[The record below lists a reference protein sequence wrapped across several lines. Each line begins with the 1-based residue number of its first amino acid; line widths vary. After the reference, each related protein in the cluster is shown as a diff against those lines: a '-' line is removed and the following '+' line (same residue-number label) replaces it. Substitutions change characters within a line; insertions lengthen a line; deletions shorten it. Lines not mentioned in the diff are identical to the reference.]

1 MRLSRFIQRFLA
13 NVFAYGTAMVF
24 LVPFVWLV
32 FSSFKPE
39 AELFSWP
46 PKIWSSPTLENYI
59 KILKNS
65 ELKTFLLN
73 STIVASSATVLT
85 VFISTIAGYAL
96 AKYKFGPR
104 RFLELYIMATLMV
117 PLQISIVPLYLVIYR
132 LGLINTY
139 WGLIIPPAATPTGIL
154 LSQRYIASAI
164 PDELIESARIDG
176 AGELLIFWKVVFP
189 LCWPLIA
196 ALSIL
201 SFTWRWNDFLWP
213 LIVVGKPQLFTIQL
227 ALGMYVGEHIV
238 QWGAILAM
246 TVIAMLPIIAVFIF
260 LQRYFISGVV
270 TGAIK

>member
-1 MRLSRFIQRFLA
+1 MLLA
-13 NVFAYGTAMVF
+13 NLLAYTLVLVF
-24 LVPFVWLV
+24 LVPVLWLV

-46 PKIWSSPTLENYI
+46 PKILASPTLENYV
-59 KILKNS
+59 KVLKNPD
-65 ELKTFLLN
+65 LKTFLMN
-73 STIVASSATVLT
+73 STIVATSATALT
-85 VFISTIAGYAL
+85 VVISTLAGYAL
-96 AKYKFGPR
+96 AKYKFVGR
-104 RFLELYIMATLMV
+104 RLSELYIMATLMV
-117 PLQISIVPLYLVIYR
+117 PLQISIVPLYIIIYR
-132 LGLINTY
+132 LGMINTY

-154 LSQRYIASAI
+154 LSQRYIAASI

-176 AGELLIFWKVVFP
+176 AGEMFIFWRIILP
-189 LCWPLIA
+189 LSGPLIA

-213 LIVVGKPQLFTIQL
+213 LIVVGRPQLFTIQL

-246 TVIAMLPIIAVFIF
+246 TVIAMIPIILVFIL
-260 LQRYFISGVV
+260 LQRYFVSGIV